1 MLGTPVDHEGT
12 GNTLLSHMTK
22 RGPEGVSWMPQWWQE
37 SELQT
42 RCPPPHQAWEEPT
55 WKKTKSSPIFCLYIF
70 IFLAMEWGIS
80 QGKIWVKVHS
90 PGFQY
95 ITFLQDLWLFSPWLE
110 QMLLDYQALFTFFS
124 YLSSII
130 LIQLAS
136 LFRGSAFAIW
146 LPCVHT
152 TFPSTSL
159 YLCVSFV
166 LSYLFFCQN
175 GYLCNSSPFVS
186 WSVQRGSPKQLCTLG
201 ASICDLYLC
210 LEEKTSF
217 SIFLILTSQ
226 PVYSFQLANVL
237 LQFWV
242 CSSLEAYF
250 REILYNAEN
259 IFALSPRTL
268 FCGIFFLKT
277 EQRAVANA
285 SSLALVVSF

>member
-1 MLGTPVDHEGT
+1 MTLIDRISRLRWQFRQMVYFSSGVNLYRAKSISEGECLCFLCFELPV
-12 GNTLLSHMTK
+12 
-22 RGPEGVSWMPQWWQE
+22 
-37 SELQT
+37 
-42 RCPPPHQAWEEPT
+42 
-55 WKKTKSSPIFCLYIF
+55 
-70 IFLAMEWGIS
+70 
-80 QGKIWVKVHS
+80 
-90 PGFQY
+90 
-95 ITFLQDLWLFSPWLE
+95 
-110 QMLLDYQALFTFFS
+110 
-124 YLSSII
+124 
-130 LIQLAS
+130 
-136 LFRGSAFAIW
+136 
-146 LPCVHT
+146 
-152 TFPSTSL
+152 
-159 YLCVSFV
+159 
-166 LSYLFFCQN
+166 FCQN

>member
-1 MLGTPVDHEGT
+1 
-12 GNTLLSHMTK
+12 MTK

-42 RCPPPHQAWEEPT
+42 RRPPPHQAWEEPT

-70 IFLAMEWGIS
+70 IFLAMEWSIS
-80 QGKIWVKVHS
+80 QGQIWVKVHS

-110 QMLLDYQALFTFFS
+110 QLLLDYQALFTLSS

-159 YLCVSFV
+159 YLCVFFV
-166 LSYLFFCQN
+166 LSYLFSAKMAICVILHLLFPGRC
-175 GYLCNSSPFVS
+175 
-186 WSVQRGSPKQLCTLG
+186 RESPKQLCALG
-201 ASICDLYLC
+201 TSICDLYLC

-242 CSSLEAYF
+242 CSSFEAYF

>member
-1 MLGTPVDHEGT
+1 MVVFSLVGTNVVGLSGFIYIFLLSQQHHFTPAGQSVPGISFCHLTPVCPH
-12 GNTLLSHMTK
+12 NF
-22 RGPEGVSWMPQWWQE
+22 PFNFFVSLCFLCF
-37 SELQT
+37 EL
-42 RCPPPHQAWEEPT
+42 P
-55 WKKTKSSPIFCLYIF
+55 
-70 IFLAMEWGIS
+70 
-80 QGKIWVKVHS
+80 V
-90 PGFQY
+90 
-95 ITFLQDLWLFSPWLE
+95 
-110 QMLLDYQALFTFFS
+110 
-124 YLSSII
+124 
-130 LIQLAS
+130 
-136 LFRGSAFAIW
+136 
-146 LPCVHT
+146 
-152 TFPSTSL
+152 
-159 YLCVSFV
+159 
-166 LSYLFFCQN
+166 FCQN